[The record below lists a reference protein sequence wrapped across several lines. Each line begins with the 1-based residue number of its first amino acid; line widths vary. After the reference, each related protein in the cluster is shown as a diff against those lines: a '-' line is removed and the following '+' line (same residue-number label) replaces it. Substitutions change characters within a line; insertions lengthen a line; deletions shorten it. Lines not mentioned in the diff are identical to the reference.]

1 MNRQAIVGVFTI
13 LAFIGL
19 FAIFAVLA
27 NVGTGNRYHLAVH
40 FASASGIHKGALVYE
55 SGVNV
60 GIVDSLRL
68 LPADGYTV
76 DVILALNNNVDIP
89 KDARFIIQAP
99 LTGDATL
106 EIVPRPPEPGPQ
118 GVSAPTAAPAAVAIW
133 PHEVNDVIDQQP
145 QGTNPATLADLLDQG
160 QGEIK
165 RLDILLAALEKRAP
179 GMLDT
184 FQSALKNANEITI
197 TTNQSVQQLSKRM
210 NALAETMQVAIT
222 AGSANVV
229 DLTKQLDYLAH
240 TDGAKADQLLSMLN
254 TTAHALN
261 DTVDSVRDLAKNPEM
276 RKNLLDTTKSIAQTT
291 ETIASLTGDLRNVT
305 GNPQTQAQL
314 RDTVA
319 NVDAA
324 AQKTNS
330 LLATL
335 GGKSSVYGV
344 DRGATPAPVVSSL
357 PRPSGGTGAPGPI
370 ASTGPD
376 TPGDVPANFKSRIGA
391 AARDL
396 VAIQIRVSELSRQ
409 NLGTNSSPILS
420 SDRGPQTDFNI
431 IALPKG
437 HTNLFTGVNDIGS
450 SGTTT
455 YNLAAMGS
463 LGDGLKIGGGILYS
477 RLGLLGSYT
486 SKQGIGIEGR
496 VYDLRRPTLDAYG
509 NIRVANGASLFAGE
523 RDATRDGRRTVFGL
537 QLQF

>member
-13 LAFIGL
+13 LALIGL

-60 GIVDSLRL
+60 GIVDSLKL

-76 DVILALNNNVDIP
+76 DVIMALNNNVDIP

-106 EIVPRPPEPGPQ
+106 EIVPRPPAPGPK

-133 PHEVNDVIDQQP
+133 PHEVNEVVDQQP

-165 RLDILLAALEKRAP
+165 RLDILLADLERRAP
-179 GMLDT
+179 ALLAT
-184 FQSALKNANEITI
+184 VSSALKNANEIAVTS
-197 TTNQSVQQLSKRM
+197 NQEVQQLSKRM
-210 NALAETMQVAIT
+210 NSLADTMQVAIT

-229 DLTKQLDYLAH
+229 DLTKHMDYLAH
-240 TDGAKADQLLSMLN
+240 TDGAKADQLLSMLK
-254 TTAHALN
+254 TTSLALN
-261 DTVDSVRDLAKNPEM
+261 DTVDSVRVLAKNPQM
-276 RKNLLDTTKSIAQTT
+276 RQNLLDTTKNIAQTT
-291 ETIASLTGDLRNVT
+291 QTIASLTGDLRNVT
-305 GNPQTQAQL
+305 GSPQTQAQL

-330 LLATL
+330 LLGTF

-344 DRGATPAPVVSSL
+344 DRGATPAPEVSGATH
-357 PRPSGGTGAPGPI
+357 PSGGAVVPGPI

-376 TPGDVPANFKSRIGA
+376 KPGDLPA
-391 AARDL
+391 
-396 VAIQIRVSELSRQ
+396 
-409 NLGTNSSPILS
+409 
-420 SDRGPQTDFNI
+420 
-431 IALPKG
+431 
-437 HTNLFTGVNDIGS
+437 
-450 SGTTT
+450 
-455 YNLAAMGS
+455 
-463 LGDGLKIGGGILYS
+463 
-477 RLGLLGSYT
+477 
-486 SKQGIGIEGR
+486 
-496 VYDLRRPTLDAYG
+496 
-509 NIRVANGASLFAGE
+509 
-523 RDATRDGRRTVFGL
+523 
-537 QLQF
+537 